1 MVAIL
6 LGCDGCALDG
16 GDLGAAYH
24 HMWFAGAGI
33 EIDEF
38 ATIEIGNVLSVWRPR
53 DVFGW
58 VTNER
63 AMREDL
69 LHGEWHGGALR

>member
-1 MVAIL
+1 
-6 LGCDGCALDG
+6 
-16 GDLGAAYH
+16 
-24 HMWFAGAGI
+24 MWFAGAGI

-38 ATIEIGNVLSVWRPR
+38 ATIEIGNVLSVWRSR